1 MKSYR
6 YAIAML
12 AATLAVTG
20 CRTERPGD
28 PVAPNVQPPYRPPT
42 TWSLPAPNGTNI
54 YRINIY
60 CNEVKL

>member
-1 MKSYR
+1 MNK
-6 YAIAML
+6 IAMLIL
-12 AATLAVTG
+12 AATLVTG

-42 TWSLPAPNGTNI
+42 TWSTPAPTGGTNI